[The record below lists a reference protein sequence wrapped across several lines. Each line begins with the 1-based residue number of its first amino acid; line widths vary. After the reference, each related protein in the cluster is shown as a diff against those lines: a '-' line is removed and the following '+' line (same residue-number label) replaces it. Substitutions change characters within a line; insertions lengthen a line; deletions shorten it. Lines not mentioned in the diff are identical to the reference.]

1 MPIERQA
8 ADVIITNANIRT
20 LDAADSTF
28 QALATKGD
36 KIVGLGSNS
45 EVESLADAQ
54 TRIIDAGGRTV
65 LPAFTDTHTHF
76 RRGSLVEAYFVNY
89 ETIKPRTLAEA
100 LQPIRDRAAALPP
113 GTWIRGFDFGEHHV
127 AEKRVPSRRELDEA
141 APNHPVV
148 IYTIGLHMAVAN
160 SLALKLAGIAR
171 DSADPPGGRI
181 DRDKSGEPTGVLRE
195 RAKGRLDYSRADS
208 VIPPL
213 TPAQRLDGL
222 RAGIRKLHEYGIAS
236 FHAMVAEVDEISDYQ
251 RLRAEQVKARIQL
264 LIRGVE
270 SQIRV
275 EDVVGLGL
283 TTGFGDDWLKIAG
296 IKMSVDGVCVCKN
309 AAVYEPYPG
318 EPENCG
324 IVRIEQDELEEK
336 VALSHKAGLRVSV
349 HAIGQR
355 AVDMTLRA
363 FEKALTA
370 EPRPDHRHRIEH
382 AYLPPRPNQLE
393 RMRDLGLLLSTQP
406 SFIESFGDGW
416 IDVFGRDQLGGVM
429 PLRRALALGLRVQAN
444 SDFPCSPMSPF
455 LNLKSAVARRTRAGN
470 VLDPGEAISV
480 GQALRLLTTEAAYAG
495 FEERKRGSLE
505 LGKLADMIIVSDD
518 PYHVPAHALDQI
530 KVDTTIVGGD
540 VVFERATQGRALREI
555 GG

>member
-1 MPIERQA
+1 MPIQRQA
-8 ADVIITNANIRT
+8 ADLIITNANIRA

-28 QALATKGD
+28 HALATKGD
-36 KIVGLGSNS
+36 RIVGLGSALD
-45 EVESLADAQ
+45 VASLADPE
-54 TRIIDAGGRTV
+54 TRVIDAGGRTV

-89 ETIKPRTLAEA
+89 ETIKPRTLADA
-100 LQPIRDRAAALPP
+100 LKPIRDRAAALPP
-113 GTWIRGFDFGEHHV
+113 GTWIRGFDFGQHHV
-127 AEKRVPSRRELDEA
+127 AEKRVPSRQELDAA
-141 APNHPVV
+141 APDHPVV
-148 IYTIGLHMAVAN
+148 VYTIGVHMAVAN
-160 SLALKLAGIAR
+160 SLALRLAGISR
-171 DSADPPGGRI
+171 ETPNPPGGTI
-181 DRDKSGEPTGVLRE
+181 DRDASGEPTGALRE
-195 RAKGRLDYSRADS
+195 RAKGRLDYYRADS

-213 TPAQRLDGL
+213 TAAQRLDGL
-222 RAGIRKLHEYGIAS
+222 RAGVRTLHEHGIAS
-236 FHAMVAEVDEISDYQ
+236 FHVMVAEVDEIFEYQ
-251 RLRAEQVKARIQL
+251 RLRAEGVKARIQL

-283 TTGFGDDWLKIAG
+283 TTGFGDDWLRIGG
-296 IKMSVDGVCVCKN
+296 IKMSVDGVCVCRN

-336 VALSHKAGLRVSV
+336 VALSHRAGLRVSV

-355 AVDMTLRA
+355 AVDMALRA
-363 FEKALTA
+363 FDKTLAA
-370 EPRPDHRHRIEH
+370 EPRRGHRHRIEH

-416 IDVFGRDQLGGVM
+416 IDVFGEAQLRGVM
-429 PLRRALALGLRVQAN
+429 PLRRALSLGLRVQAN
-444 SDFPCSPMSPF
+444 SDFPCSPMNPF
-455 LNLKSAVARRTRAGN
+455 LHLKSAVARQTRAGK

-495 FEERKRGSLE
+495 FEEHTRGSLE
-505 LGKLADMIIVSDD
+505 LGKLADIIVVSDD
-518 PYHVPAHALDQI
+518 PYRVPAEALDQI
-530 KVDTTIVGGD
+530 RVDTTIVGGE
-540 VVFERATQGRALREI
+540 VVFERATRGA
-555 GG
+555 GA